1 VEKKERKKEREEE
14 KEERKRFEKVKFV
27 KKISYGERK
36 INEENRDK
44 RDKEREALV
53 GNKQNSRKMIK
64 RTKREREGD
73 K

>member
-1 VEKKERKKEREEE
+1 LLKKLVTEKERK
-14 KEERKRFEKVKFV
+14 
-27 KKISYGERK
+27 
-36 INEENRDK
+36 NEESRDK